1 MQKKNDKRLRL
12 KRKIRAKIVGK
23 TDRPRLSIFRSN
35 KHIYAQIINDLKGVT
50 LVSAS
55 DAKIKKG
62 TKRERAEQ
70 VGALIA
76 QVAAAKK
83 IDKVV
88 FDRSGFRYMG
98 RVKLLAEA
106 ARKGGLKF

>member
-1 MQKKNDKRLRL
+1 MQKKNDKRIRL
-12 KRKIRAKIVGK
+12 KKKIRAKIVGK

>member
-1 MQKKNDKRLRL
+1 MDKQKRNNGRLGL
-12 KRKIRAKIVGK
+12 KHSEETKQRM
-23 TDRPRLSIFRSN
+23 SE
-35 KHIYAQIINDLKGVT
+35 
-50 LVSAS
+50 
-55 DAKIKKG
+55 IKKG

>member
-1 MQKKNDKRLRL
+1 MKNKVEKRIRL
-12 KRKIRAKIVGK
+12 KRKIRAKIQGK

-35 KHIYAQIINDLKGVT
+35 KYIYAQIIDDKKGVT

-62 TKRERAEQ
+62 TKGERALQ
-70 VGALIA
+70 VGTMIA
-76 QVAAAKK
+76 EVAKAKK

-88 FDRSGFRYMG
+88 FDRSGFRYTG
-98 RVKLLAEA
+98 RVKLLADA
-106 ARKGGLKF
+106 ARSGGLLF

>member
-1 MQKKNDKRLRL
+1 MQKKNDKRIRL
-12 KRKIRAKIVGK
+12 KKKIRAKIVGK

-55 DAKIKKG
+55 DTKIKKG

>member
-1 MQKKNDKRLRL
+1 M
-12 KRKIRAKIVGK
+12 GK

-35 KHIYAQIINDLKGVT
+35 KHIYAQIINDLKGIT
-50 LVSAS
+50 LASAS

-70 VGALIA
+70 VGSLIA
-76 QVAAAKK
+76 EAAAAKK